1 MAASPIQVG
10 DRVVNL
16 QVPGI
21 FVVMD
26 VDGPHVVLQSARG
39 IRMRVLASSVRC
51 VDESG
56 VAPVDD
62 G

>member
-10 DRVVNL
+10 DRVINL

-21 FVVMD
+21 FTVLD
-26 VDGPHVVLQSARG
+26 VEGAHVVLQSPRG
-39 IRMRVLASSVRC
+39 IRMRVLASSVRV

-56 VAPVDD
+56 AAPVE